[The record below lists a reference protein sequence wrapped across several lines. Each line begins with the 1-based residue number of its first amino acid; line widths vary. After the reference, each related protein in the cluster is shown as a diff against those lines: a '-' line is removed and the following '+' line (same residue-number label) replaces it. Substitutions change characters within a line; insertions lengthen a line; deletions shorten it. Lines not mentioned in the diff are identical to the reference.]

1 MNKKNDF
8 ISLFHRIYKLGY
20 SRALFET
27 GLIFLNT
34 LIKYKLLND
43 FYVFQSNEN
52 LKKMGFNNT
61 NVHHLKKIKL
71 KNKILISLG
80 GDNLYKKE
88 F

>member
-1 MNKKNDF
+1 MDYFKKKGLKIITIDSLNKKNDF
-8 ISLFHRIYKLGY
+8 IPLLHRIYKLGY

-52 LKKMGFNNT
+52 LKKW
-61 NVHHLKKIKL
+61 VLI
-71 KNKILISLG
+71 ILIFIILRKL
-80 GDNLYKKE
+80 N
-88 F
+88 